1 MGLITDLVRKYVL
14 GFGIGEQ
21 SEQSADLIGS
31 KRKRPSDEEEEEDR
45 HQEPSKNLLNSRPP
59 FKKARMA
66 SGGSSSLD
74 DDSVVEVKSPFRKIT
89 DSVKRWWSRGSRAST
104 AMQLRAEDEVEDD
117 EKEIVP
123 NTSSSHLIETVDLV
137 GKCSKQRFLIIRSK
151 ILLQTF
157 FN

>member
-14 GFGIGEQ
+14 GFGIGEP
-21 SEQSADLIGS
+21 SEESADLIGS

-45 HQEPSKNLLNSRPP
+45 HPEPSKNLLNSRPP

-66 SGGSSSLD
+66 SGGSSSRD
-74 DDSVVEVKSPFRKIT
+74 DDSVDEVKSPFRKIT

-104 AMQLRAEDEVEDD
+104 AMQLRAEDEVE
-117 EKEIVP
+117 EEGEGKEFVP

-137 GKCSKQRFLIIRSK
+137 GKCTK
-151 ILLQTF
+151 QTF
-157 FN
+157 SHYSQ

>member
-14 GFGIGEQ
+14 GFGIGEP
-21 SEQSADLIGS
+21 SEESADLIGS

-45 HQEPSKNLLNSRPP
+45 HPEPSKNLLNSRPP
-59 FKKARMA
+59 FKKARIMA
-66 SGGSSSLD
+66 SGDSSSRD

-104 AMQLRAEDEVEDD
+104 AMQLRAEDEVE
-117 EKEIVP
+117 EEVKECVT

-137 GKCSKQRFLIIRSK
+137 GKC
-151 ILLQTF
+151 T
-157 FN
+157 